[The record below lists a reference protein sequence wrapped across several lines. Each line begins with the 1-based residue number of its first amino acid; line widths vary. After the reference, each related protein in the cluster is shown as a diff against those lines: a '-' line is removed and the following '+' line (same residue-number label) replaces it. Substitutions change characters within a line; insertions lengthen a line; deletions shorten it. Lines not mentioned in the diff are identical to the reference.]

1 MGFRST
7 FVTDDIGIE
16 WPTWFVDKWKDWIH
30 FAFWTKQGIG
40 PIAMGPISSRVE
52 HKTYT
57 KWEELPTDIQKVV
70 NEESDTLRKR
80 IRLLFF
86 HECGGCSC
94 FEIRPENIVITEPV
108 TWRKKDEVTH
118 YSCGECHRDYGC

>member
-7 FVTDDIGIE
+7 FVTDNIGIE
-16 WPTWFVDKWKDWIH
+16 WPTWFVDKWKDWVH
-30 FAFWTKQGIG
+30 FAFWNEK
-40 PIAMGPISSRVE
+40 AMGPISSRVE

-57 KWEELPTDIQKVV
+57 KWVELPTDIQKVIS
-70 NEESDTLRKR
+70 EESDSLRKR

-94 FEIRPENIVITEPV
+94 FEIKPTDIIITEPV
-108 TWRKKDEVTH
+108 AWREKDDVGH
-118 YSCGECHRDYGC
+118 YSCGECHKDYGY

>member
-7 FVTDDIGIE
+7 FTTDDMGIE
-16 WPTWFVDKWKDWIH
+16 WPTWFVDKWKDWVH
-30 FAFWTKQGIG
+30 FAFCNEQ
-40 PIAMGPISSRVE
+40 ARGPISSRVE

-57 KWEELPTDIQKVV
+57 KWEELPTDIQKVI
-70 NEESDTLRKR
+70 STYPDDLKKR

-94 FEIRPENIVITEPV
+94 FEIKSQSIVITEPV
-108 TWRKKDEVTH
+108 AWREKDDITH
-118 YSCGECHRDYGC
+118 YSCGECHRDYGY

>member
-16 WPTWFVDKWKDWIH
+16 WPTWFVDKWKDWVH
-30 FAFWTKQGIG
+30 FTFCNEQ
-40 PIAMGPISSRVE
+40 AMGPISSRVE

-57 KWEELPTDIQKVV
+57 KWEELPTDIQKVI
-70 NEESDTLRKR
+70 STYPDDLRKR

-94 FEIRPENIVITEPV
+94 FDIKPQSIVLTEPV
-108 TWRKKDEVTH
+108 AWREKDSISH
-118 YSCGECHRDYGC
+118 YSCGECHRDYGY

>member
-7 FVTDDIGIE
+7 FVTDDIGID

-30 FAFWTKQGIG
+30 FTFWNGQ
-40 PIAMGPISSRVE
+40 AQGPISSRVE

-57 KWEELPTDIQKVV
+57 KWAELPTDIQKVIS
-70 NEESDTLRKR
+70 EESDSLRKR

-94 FEIRPENIVITEPV
+94 FDITATDIIITEPV
-108 TWRKKDEVTH
+108 AWREKDGVGH
-118 YSCGECHRDYGC
+118 YSCGECHKDYGY